1 MITKKFQHT
10 TYSILLEITTSG
22 IIDKTDVIGSLY
34 NQMRDV
40 LKQEVSFEDLVK
52 SGKLGNI
59 EVSISKLKTRTK
71 AKCSIPTNLDFKQTC
86 LLAAKCEQI
95 TKIGHVQGIVKVIS
109 IEHSQKD
116 IEEKILKRAE
126 ELEKKFSVNVN
137 DDNNTNLKTK
147 AKSEVIE
154 LSSNVYSTAS
164 IKNHKTIYLVEGR
177 SDVRTLVK
185 YNIHNVISVNGSF
198 LDILKLKNE
207 KWFSSKE
214 LVLLFDGDS
223 SAQKLSEQIKQH
235 LTISKELFAPKGI
248 EISKL
253 SKYKLNKLLEI
264 DNNYNNE
271 SNVENLK
278 DSIDENV
285 SNSEIVSDDK
295 SYFSKNEYF
304 ILENYLQAI
313 KDKGRIVGFDFTFGV
328 VFDEPISKL
337 SSLDFSLIDYV
348 LYDGLCENIFYKKIK
363 NSPIKCIIAKGFSK
377 TVENI
382 ESITFKEFEQSIIE

>member
-95 TKIGHVQGIVKVIS
+95 TKIGHVQGIVKVLS

-126 ELEKKFSVNVN
+126 ELEKKFSVDINK
-137 DDNNTNLKTK
+137 NNTVNLKPK
-147 AKSEVIE
+147 IVSEIVE
-154 LSSNVYSTAS
+154 LSSNVYSTKS
-164 IKNHKTIYLVEGR
+164 IKKYKTIYLVEGR

-214 LVLLFDGDS
+214 LILLFDGDS

-264 DNNYNNE
+264 ENNNE
-271 SNVENLK
+271 SNFENIK
-278 DSIDENV
+278 NDIDEGV
-285 SNSEIVSDDK
+285 SNTEIIADEK
-295 SYFSKNEYF
+295 NYFSKNEYF

-363 NSPIKCIIAKGFSK
+363 DSPIKCIIAKGFSK